1 MGFFDIQI
9 GNFCRWVHSGSWSAL
24 VFIYT
29 WIYNVFLHLFIFIL
43 FNLFLFT
50 LILFNLRL
58 QNVYNLS
65 TKFSTLKCHSE
76 NRSRKAGCYTC
87 LIPVYAVALSV
98 LLIRSAL
105 AVIRS
110 INALSPYAVLLAN
123 NSGSV
128 MFSSAWSVSACTV
141 SSAWSSARLNSF
153 SRSDSVV
160 SS

>member
-1 MGFFDIQI
+1 MS
-9 GNFCRWVHSGSWSAL
+9 FCT
-24 VFIYT
+24 Y
-29 WIYNVFLHLFIFIL
+29 
-43 FNLFLFT
+43 LFLFYLT
-50 LILFNLRL
+50 FILSNLLLFNLRL
-58 QNVYNLS
+58 QFVYNLS

-76 NRSRKAGCYTC
+76 NRSRKAGCCTC

-110 INALSPYAVLLAN
+110 INALSPYAALLVN

-128 MFSSAWSVSACTV
+128 MLSSAWSVSACTV

-153 SRSDSVV
+153 SRSDSTF
-160 SS
+160 SSCSR

>member
-1 MGFFDIQI
+1 MGFFNRKTGD
-9 GNFCRWVHSGSWSAL
+9 FCRWVHGGSWSAL

-29 WIYNVFLHLFIFIL
+29 WLYNVFMLLFIFIL
-43 FNLFLFT
+43 FNLLLFT

-65 TKFSTLKCHSE
+65 TKFSTLKYRSE

-110 INALSPYAVLLAN
+110 ISALSPYAVLLAN
-123 NSGSV
+123 NS
-128 MFSSAWSVSACTV
+128 
-141 SSAWSSARLNSF
+141 
-153 SRSDSVV
+153 
-160 SS
+160 

>member
-1 MGFFDIQI
+1 MGLFNRQT
-9 GNFCRWVHSGSWSAL
+9 GNICRWVHGGRRTAL

-29 WIYNVFLHLFIFIL
+29 WYINVFLLLFIFIL
-43 FNLFLFT
+43 FNLLLFN
-50 LILFNLRL
+50 LIYINLRL

-65 TKFSTLKCHSE
+65 TKFNTLKYHSE

-98 LLIRSAL
+98 LLILSAL

-110 INALSPYAVLLAN
+110 INALSPYADLLDN

-128 MFSSAWSVSACTV
+128 MLSSAWSVSACTV